1 VSHHP
6 IETPLFLAD
15 DGSEFGV
22 IGLAGDGR
30 RWIGGEL
37 GGSLG
42 L

>member
-1 VSHHP
+1 VSHDP

-15 DGSEFGV
+15 DGSELGV

-30 RWIGGEL
+30 GRIGGEL
-37 GGSLG
+37 GGSVG